1 MEVDKEGTVTDWE
14 FVFTKQ
20 GAVDDTD
27 LPPYMGTLSRDP
39 LKWLVPLDLGKLKTE
54 RKERD

>member
-14 FVFTKQ
+14 FDFTIH

-39 LKWLVPLDLGKLKTE
+39 SKWLVPLDLSG
-54 RKERD
+54 